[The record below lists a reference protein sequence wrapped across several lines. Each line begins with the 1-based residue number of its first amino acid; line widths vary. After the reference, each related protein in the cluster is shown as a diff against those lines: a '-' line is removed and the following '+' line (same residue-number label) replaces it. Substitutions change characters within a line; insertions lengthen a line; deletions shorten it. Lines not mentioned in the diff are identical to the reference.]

1 MVEFIYLCIYLIL
14 KYRMKKLTLLY
25 ILLLTIAMIGCTSVD
40 DNAKKAAKYNKES
53 IELTRANRLDDAKE
67 LYDKSQA
74 IINEYKN
81 TDQYQEFHN
90 AYNTYLSTDNE

>member
-1 MVEFIYLCIYLIL
+1 MTEFVYLCIYLIL

-25 ILLLTIAMIGCTSVD
+25 ILVFTMAMVGCTSLD

-53 IELTRANRLDDAKE
+53 IELIRANRLDEAKE

-74 IINEYKN
+74 IINEYKG

-90 AYNTYLSTDNE
+90 AYNAYLSADK